1 MYSAPTKL
9 EQLSPFRIQ
18 TSQGTTFVI
27 PRNST
32 CCDMKEGCVCLL
44 ENSDIVALI
53 AQGHQVK
60 NVRYIDDS
68 ARPVLLVEI

>member
-1 MYSAPTKL
+1 MYCAPTKL

-27 PRNST
+27 PCSCR
-32 CCDMKEGCVCLL
+32 DMTGGCVCPL
-44 ENSDIVALI
+44 ENSVVVALI

-60 NVRYIDDS
+60 NVRYIGDS
-68 ARPVLLVEI
+68 VRPVLLVEI

>member
-1 MYSAPTKL
+1 MHSAPTTL

-18 TSQGTTFVI
+18 TNQGTTFVI
-27 PRNST
+27 PRT
-32 CCDMKEGCVCLL
+32 CGDDPEECVCLL
-44 ENSDIVALI
+44 ENSDIVSLI

-68 ARPVLLVEI
+68 VRPVLLVEI

>member
-1 MYSAPTKL
+1 MYCAPTTL
-9 EQLSPFRIQ
+9 EQLSPFRIH
-18 TSQGTTFVI
+18 TNQGTTYVI
-27 PRNST
+27 PRNN
-32 CCDMKEGCVCLL
+32 CGHKAEECICVL
-44 ENSDIVALI
+44 ENSNIVSLI